1 MTNKI
6 CTSALVGAFSMAFIG
21 SAFAG
26 AELSA
31 IKGQVLVNSGA
42 GYVASSGVS
51 DLKSGT
57 RIMVSPN
64 STAVLKFSDGCS
76 VPLNAGVVTIGSKS
90 PCSFK
95 AADLPD
101 RGEPSDRGI
110 VPPVVGGPGISTG
123 TLLAVGAGVGALGL
137 GIYLVNK
144 KTSP

>member
-1 MTNKI
+1 MINKI
-6 CTSALVGAFSMAFIG
+6 CTSALAGAFSFAFIG

-42 GYVASSGVS
+42 GYVASSGAS
-51 DLKSGT
+51 YLTPGT

-76 VPLNAGVVTIGSKS
+76 VPLKSGVVTIGSRS

-101 RGEPSDRGI
+101 RGEPDDRRG
-110 VPPVVGGPGISTG
+110 VPPVVGFSTS
-123 TLLAVGAGVGALGL
+123 TLLGIGAGAALLGVGVWAATRN
-137 GIYLVNK
+137 NK
-144 KTSP
+144 SSP